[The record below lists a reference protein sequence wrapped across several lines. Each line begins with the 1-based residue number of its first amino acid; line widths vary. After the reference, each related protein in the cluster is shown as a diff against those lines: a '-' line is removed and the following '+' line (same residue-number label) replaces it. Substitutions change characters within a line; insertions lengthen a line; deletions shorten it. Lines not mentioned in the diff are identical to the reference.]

1 MSILLT
7 TLNARYTHASLGL
20 RYLLANMGELQEQ
33 TRLQEFVIGAKTT
46 EIVERILA
54 HAPKIVGFGIY
65 IWNVEETT
73 KVVAMLK
80 RVAPHVMVVLGG
92 PEVSYES
99 NEQEIVKLA
108 DYLITGWGDVT
119 FPKLCGEILNGPK
132 PLMKIHA
139 GVQPPMAEIKLPYS
153 LYTDDDIKNRT
164 IYVEASRGCPFKC
177 EFCLSALDKTA
188 WPFALE
194 SFLAEMESLHARG
207 ARLFKF
213 VDRTFNLNIKTS
225 LKIMQF
231 FLDKLEA
238 NPDDPVYAHFE
249 LVPDHLPDALKEGI
263 SKFPPGALQ
272 FEIGIQSFNPAVQTL
287 VSRKQDN
294 QKAADNIRWLTD
306 QSHAH
311 MHVDL
316 IAGLPGETVESFAE
330 GFNKLWA
337 LNPHEIQFGILKR
350 LRGTPI
356 IRHTQEFGLVF
367 EPYAPYTIL
376 ANRDIDFPTMQRLVR
391 FARYWDLVANS
402 GRFGNTL
409 PVLLGDRRSSVS
421 WPSPTGCTR
430 IPTPPTASRWTGWW
444 RWCRD
449 ICKRKAWT
457 RRCRCAAG
465 QRLCRSEGQVG
476 RDAGAKTP
484 GAPAGRL
491 SQTGRSG
498 DWRSQRPDS
507 ALSARNHP
515 AFARARQR
523 TPAMNIGSGPG
534 ANSLKLMVMPTAQ
547 EPTLTLNP
555 AAAKG
560 PVAAGGTWQVHALA
574 QGKAMAPS
582 RRCSNPSRPITSSG
596 TCRHRQHGPHR
607 RPAVLERLGQGPAG
621 RPATGAGAGRILQP
635 PGNHRQTRTPALARP
650 APDVGDEAGL
660 RNAAVLRAHGRP

>member
-20 RYLLANMGELQEQ
+20 RYLLANMGALQEQ

-54 HAPKIVGFGIY
+54 HAPKVVGFGIY
-65 IWNVEETT
+65 IWNVEETAR
-73 KVVAMLK
+73 VVAMLK
-80 RVAPHVMVVLGG
+80 RVAPHVAVVLGG
-92 PEVSYES
+92 PEVSHET

-108 DYLITGWGDVT
+108 DYVVTGWGEIT

-132 PLMKIHA
+132 PLMKVHA
-139 GVQPPMAEIKLPYS
+139 GVQPPINDLALPYS
-153 LYTDDDIKNRT
+153 LYSDDDIKNRT
-164 IYVEASRGCPFKC
+164 LYVEASRGCPFKC

-188 WPFALE
+188 WPFALDN
-194 SFLAEMESLHARG
+194 FLAEMESLYQRG

-294 QKAADNIRWLTD
+294 QKAADNIRWLTT

-337 LNPHEIQFGILKR
+337 LEPHEIQFGILKR

-356 IRHTQEFGLVF
+356 IRHTQEFGMVYD
-367 EPYAPYTIL
+367 PYPPYTIL

-409 PVLLGDRRSSVS
+409 PVLLDDAPFQRFMAFSD
-421 WPSPTGCTR
+421 WLYANTDATHR
-430 IPTPPTASRWTGWW
+430 IA
-444 RWCRD
+444 
-449 ICKRKAWT
+449 
-457 RRCRCAAG
+457 
-465 QRLCRSEGQVG
+465 
-476 RDAGAKTP
+476 
-484 GAPAGRL
+484 
-491 SQTGRSG
+491 
-498 DWRSQRPDS
+498 
-507 ALSARNHP
+507 
-515 AFARARQR
+515 
-523 TPAMNIGSGPG
+523 
-534 ANSLKLMVMPTAQ
+534 
-547 EPTLTLNP
+547 
-555 AAAKG
+555 
-560 PVAAGGTWQVHALA
+560 
-574 QGKAMAPS
+574 
-582 RRCSNPSRPITSSG
+582 
-596 TCRHRQHGPHR
+596 
-607 RPAVLERLGQGPAG
+607 LERLVAMVARYLQTQGMDKADAEALLASDYSG
-621 RPATGAGAGRILQP
+621 GAKPKQP
-635 PGNHRQTRTPALARP
+635 EATPAPKRQARRLA
-650 APDVGDEAGL
+650 A
-660 RNAAVLRAHGRP
+660 